1 VLVLFDIDGTLLKS
15 QHAGVHAMLE
25 AFHQL
30 HPDRRF
36 SFDGVDIAGR
46 LDTLIYD
53 EMTQRHGVPGDAQS
67 HEVFRHTY
75 TGHLERR
82 LTERNTVIALE
93 GVVDLVHALAREP
106 GVELGLLTGNYPA
119 TGRLKVKHAGLDPD
133 LFKVN
138 AFAMDGVTRRDLPP
152 VALQRYRERH
162 GSPLDPAQAVIIGDT
177 PKDVD
182 CALHNGCRVLGVATG
197 EFSVQQL
204 ADCGAHHAVDKLSPI
219 EPVLAWLL
227 SHRSPSR

>member
-15 QHAGVHAMLE
+15 QHAGVHAMLD

-46 LDTLIYD
+46 LDTLIYQ
-53 EMTQRHGVPGDAQS
+53 EMTERHGVPAGQEH
-67 HEVFRHTY
+67 HETFRHIY
-75 TGHLERR
+75 SRNLESR
-82 LTERNTVIALE
+82 LADRNTVVALE
-93 GVVDLVHALAREP
+93 GVHELVRRLATEP

-133 LFKVN
+133 LFRVN
-138 AFAMDGVTRRDLPP
+138 AFAMDGETRRDLPP

-197 EFSVQQL
+197 EFSVQAL
-204 ADCGAHHAVDKLSPI
+204 LDCGAHMAVDKLSPI

-227 SHRSPSR
+227 SHRGSRR

>member
-1 VLVLFDIDGTLLKS
+1 MLVLFDIDGTLLKS
-15 QHAGVHAMLE
+15 QHAGVHAMLA

-36 SFDGVDIAGR
+36 SFDGIDIAGR

-53 EMTQRHGVPGDAQS
+53 EMTSRHGVPVDPQS
-67 HEVFRHTY
+67 HDVFRHTY

-82 LTERNTVIALE
+82 LAERNTVIALE
-93 GVVDLVHALAREP
+93 GVIELVHALAREP

-138 AFAMDGVTRRDLPP
+138 AFAMDGTTRRDLPP

-162 GSPLDPAQAVIIGDT
+162 GAPLDPARAIIIGDT

-197 EFSVQQL
+197 EFTVDAL
-204 ADCGAHHAVDKLSPI
+204 RDCGAHHVVDKLSPI
-219 EPVLAWLL
+219 GPVLEWLL
-227 SHRSPSR
+227 SHRETR

>member
-1 VLVLFDIDGTLLKS
+1 MLVLFDIDGTILKS
-15 QHAGVHAMLE
+15 QHAGVQAMLD

-36 SFDGVDIAGR
+36 SFDGIDIAGR
-46 LDTLIYD
+46 LDTLIYG
-53 EMTQRHGVPGDAQS
+53 EMADRHGVPADAES

-75 TGHLERR
+75 SGHLERR
-82 LTERNTVIALE
+82 LAERNTVVCLD
-93 GVVDLVHALAREP
+93 GVAELVQRLAKEP

-152 VALQRYRERH
+152 VALQRYQQRH
-162 GSPLDPAQAVIIGDT
+162 GSPLDPAHAIIIGDT

-197 EFSVQQL
+197 EFTAEQL
-204 ADCGAHHAVDKLSPI
+204 LACGAHHVVDKLSPV
-219 EPVLAWLL
+219 EPVLEWLL
-227 SHRSPSR
+227 THRESKR

>member
-15 QHAGVHAMLE
+15 QHAGVHAMLA

-53 EMTQRHGVPGDAQS
+53 EMTSRHGVPGDPQS
-67 HEVFRHTY
+67 HDVFRHTY

-138 AFAMDGVTRRDLPP
+138 AFAMDGTTRRDLPP

-162 GSPLDPAQAVIIGDT
+162 GSPLDPARAIIIGDT

-197 EFSVQQL
+197 EFTVDQL
-204 ADCGAHHAVDKLSPI
+204 RVCGAHHVVDKLSPI
-219 EPVLAWLL
+219 GPVLDWLL
-227 SHRSPSR
+227 SHRATR

>member
-1 VLVLFDIDGTLLKS
+1 MLVLFDIDGTLLKS
-15 QHAGVHAMLE
+15 QHAGVHAMLA

-67 HEVFRHTY
+67 HDVFRHTY

-82 LTERNTVIALE
+82 LAERNTVIALE
-93 GVVDLVHALAREP
+93 GVVELVHALAREP

-133 LFKVN
+133 LFRVN

-152 VALQRYRERH
+152 VALQRYRQRH
-162 GSPLDPAQAVIIGDT
+162 GSELDPARAIIIGDT

-197 EFSVQQL
+197 EFTREELL
-204 ADCGAHHAVDKLSPI
+204 ACGAHLAVDKLSPI
-219 EPVLAWLL
+219 APVLQWLL
-227 SHRSPSR
+227 SHREPTR